1 MRKNN
6 TLLEMNM
13 NYTNI
18 PEEMKSEI
26 RGFLKRNKDRRP
38 VDTNE
43 FTLHSM
49 GFVQNITKVYSNGFA
64 EEEWNI

>member
-1 MRKNN
+1 MRKNS

-26 RGFLKRNKDRRP
+26 RELLKRNKDRRP
-38 VDTNE
+38 VDSNE
-43 FTLHSM
+43 YTHHSM
-49 GFVQNITKVYSNGFA
+49 GFVQNIPKVYSNSEEA
-64 EEEWNI
+64 EEE